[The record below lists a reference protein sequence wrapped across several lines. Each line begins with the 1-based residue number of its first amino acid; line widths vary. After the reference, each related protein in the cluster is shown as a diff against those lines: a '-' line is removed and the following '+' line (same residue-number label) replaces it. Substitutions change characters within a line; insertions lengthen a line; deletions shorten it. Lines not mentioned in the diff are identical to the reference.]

1 MKSIFI
7 VGSTGSLGKEALE
20 VIKKLGNYYKVIGIT
35 GFQNVDMMLNQIKD
49 FDPRYIGMREN
60 YLETIRKEFP
70 GKYIFD
76 VEKDLEKVVLDAGA
90 DLTLFLSSDITA
102 LKSID
107 LLLSYKKYLA
117 IANKE
122 SIIAGGEIIFSQDR
136 QKYIIPVD
144 SELSALFQCLIGEKK
159 NAVKRFIVT
168 ASGGPFWER
177 DIATFDKITPSD
189 ALRHPNWR
197 MGKKITVDSA
207 TLINKAFEVIESH
220 FFFGIDYKKIEV
232 IVHRE
237 SIIHSMI
244 EFVDGN
250 MKALMSTPLMYFPLE
265 YAITCPER
273 AINSFPESR
282 LDLEKVGKLTF
293 YPLNND
299 KFPGFLTAS
308 EYGKRGG
315 NFLPLLIAIDKVL
328 VDAFL
333 KEMISFSDIPRL
345 LEKGLSQFTYKKV
358 DSVPD
363 IVETYNEGILL
374 GKEMIK
380 RSVK

>member
-1 MKSIFI
+1 MYVREGVDEVWFRMWNSDDAKLWDEHGW
-7 VGSTGSLGKEALE
+7 VPYEA
-20 VIKKLGNYYKVIGIT
+20 IKKAQGMY
-35 GFQNVDMMLNQIKD
+35 QIKD
-49 FDPRYIGMREN
+49 FDPQYIGMRKN
-60 YLETIRKEFP
+60 CLETIKKEFP

-76 VEKDLEKVVLDAGA
+76 VEKNLGKVVLDAGV

-107 LLLSYKKYLA
+107 LLLSYKKYVA

-122 SIIAGGEIIFSQDR
+122 SIIAGGEIIFSPDR
-136 QKYIIPVD
+136 QKYIIPID

-159 NAVKRFIVT
+159 NAVKKFIVT

-177 DIATFDKITPSD
+177 DITTFDKITPSD

-220 FFFGIDYKKIEV
+220 FFFGIDYGKIEV

-244 EFVDGN
+244 EFIDGN
-250 MKALMSTPLMYFPLE
+250 TKALMSIPLMYFPLQ
-265 YAITCPER
+265 YAITYPER

-293 YPLNND
+293 YPLDNN
-299 KFPGFLTAS
+299 KFPGFLTALK
-308 EYGKRGG
+308 YGKRGG

-363 IVETYNEGILL
+363 IVEVYNEGILL
-374 GKEMIK
+374 CEEMIK
-380 RSVK
+380 RSV

>member
-20 VIKKLGNYYKVIGIT
+20 VLKKLGNYYKVIGIT
-35 GFQNVDMMLNQIKD
+35 GFQNADVILNQIKD
-49 FDPRYIGMREN
+49 FDPRYIGMGED
-60 YLETIRKEFP
+60 YLEAINKEFP

-90 DLTLFLSSDITA
+90 DLTLFLSSDIAA

-107 LLLSYKKYLA
+107 LLLSYKKYVA

-122 SIIAGGEIIFSQDR
+122 SIIAGGEIIFSPDR

-159 NAVKRFIVT
+159 NAVKRFIIT

-177 DIATFDKITPSD
+177 DIASFDKITPPD

-197 MGKKITVDSA
+197 MGNKITVDSA

-220 FFFGIDYKKIEV
+220 FFFGIDYEKIEV

-250 MKALMSTPLMYFPLE
+250 MKALMSTPLMYFPLQ
-265 YAITCPER
+265 YAITYPER
-273 AINSFPESR
+273 AINSFPESQ

-293 YPLNND
+293 YPLNDN
-299 KFPGFLTAS
+299 KFPGFLTS
-308 EYGKRGG
+308 LEYGKRGG
-315 NFLPLLIAIDKVL
+315 NFLPLLIAMDKVL

-333 KEMISFSDIPRL
+333 EEMISFSDIPRL

-358 DSVPD
+358 SSAAG
-363 IVETYNEGILL
+363 IVEVYKEGILL
-374 GKEMIK
+374 CEEMIK
-380 RSVK
+380 RSVR

>member
-7 VGSTGSLGKEALE
+7 IGSTGSLGKEALE
-20 VIKKLGNYYKVIGIT
+20 VIKKLGDYYKVIGIT
-35 GFQNVDMMLNQIKD
+35 GFQNIGMILKQIKD
-49 FDPRYIGMREN
+49 FDPQYIGMKKN
-60 YLETIRKEFP
+60 YLETIKKEFQ

-76 VEKDLEKVVLDAGA
+76 VEKDLEKVVLDANA

-107 LLLSYKKYLA
+107 LLLSCKKYVA

-122 SIIAGGEIIFSQDR
+122 SIIAGGGVIFSQDK

-144 SELSALFQCLIGEKK
+144 SELSALFQCLIGETK
-159 NAVKRFIVT
+159 NAVKRFIIT

-177 DIATFDKITPSD
+177 DITTFDKITPSD
-189 ALRHPNWR
+189 ALHHPNWR

-220 FFFGIDYKKIEV
+220 FFFGIDYGKIEV

-250 MKALMSTPLMYFPLE
+250 TKALMSTPLMYFPLQ
-265 YAITCPER
+265 YAITYPER
-273 AINSFPESR
+273 AINSFLESR

-293 YPLNND
+293 YPLDNN
-299 KFPGFLTAS
+299 KFPGFLTALK
-308 EYGKRGG
+308 YGKRGG
-315 NFLPLLIAIDKVL
+315 NFLPILIAMDKVL

-345 LEKGLSQFTYKKV
+345 LEKGLSQFTYKKI

-363 IVETYNEGILL
+363 IVEVYKEGILL
-374 GKEMIK
+374 SEEMIK

>member
-1 MKSIFI
+1 
-7 VGSTGSLGKEALE
+7 
-20 VIKKLGNYYKVIGIT
+20 
-35 GFQNVDMMLNQIKD
+35 
-49 FDPRYIGMREN
+49 
-60 YLETIRKEFP
+60 
-70 GKYIFD
+70 
-76 VEKDLEKVVLDAGA
+76 
-90 DLTLFLSSDITA
+90 
-102 LKSID
+102 
-107 LLLSYKKYLA
+107 
-117 IANKE
+117 
-122 SIIAGGEIIFSQDR
+122 
-136 QKYIIPVD
+136 
-144 SELSALFQCLIGEKK
+144 
-159 NAVKRFIVT
+159 
-168 ASGGPFWER
+168 
-177 DIATFDKITPSD
+177 
-189 ALRHPNWR
+189 
-197 MGKKITVDSA
+197 
-207 TLINKAFEVIESH
+207 
-220 FFFGIDYKKIEV
+220 YKKIEV

>member
-20 VIKKLGNYYKVIGIT
+20 VLKKLGNYYKVVGIT
-35 GFQNVDMMLNQIKD
+35 GFQNADLILNQIKN
-49 FDPRYIGMREN
+49 FDPRYIGMGKD
-60 YLETIRKEFP
+60 YLEAIKKEFP

-76 VEKDLEKVVLDAGA
+76 VEKDLEKAILDASA
-90 DLTLFLSSDITA
+90 DLTLFLSSDIVA

-107 LLLSYKKYLA
+107 LLLSYKKYVA

-122 SIIAGGEIIFSQDR
+122 SIIAGGEIIFSPDR
-136 QKYIIPVD
+136 QKYIIPID

-159 NAVKRFIVT
+159 DAVKRFIIT

-177 DIATFDKITPSD
+177 DIATFDKITALD

-220 FFFGIDYKKIEV
+220 FFFGIDYEKIEV

-250 MKALMSTPLMYFPLE
+250 MKALMSTPLMYFPLQ
-265 YAITCPER
+265 YAITYPER

-293 YPLNND
+293 YPLDNN
-299 KFPGFLTAS
+299 KFPGFLTAL

-315 NFLPLLIAIDKVL
+315 NFLPLLVAMDKVL

-333 KEMISFSDIPRL
+333 EETISFSDIPRL
-345 LEKGLSQFTYKKV
+345 LEKGLSQITYKKV
-358 DSVPD
+358 GSAAG
-363 IVETYNEGILL
+363 IVEVYKEGILL
-374 GKEMIK
+374 FEDMIK

>member
-1 MKSIFI
+1 MKNIFI

-35 GFQNVDMMLNQIKD
+35 GFQNVDVMLNQIKD
-49 FDPRYIGMREN
+49 FDPRYVGMREN
-60 YLETIRKEFP
+60 YLEIIKKEFP

-76 VEKDLEKVVLDAGA
+76 VEKDLEEVVLDVET
-90 DLTLFLSSDITA
+90 DLTLFLSSDIAA

-107 LLLSYKKYLA
+107 LLLSNEKYVA

-122 SIIAGGEIIFSQDR
+122 SIIAGGEIIFSPNR

-177 DIATFDKITPSD
+177 DITTFDKITPSD

-220 FFFGIDYKKIEV
+220 FFFGIDYEKIEV

-250 MKALMSTPLMYFPLE
+250 MKALMSTPLMYFPLQ
-265 YAITCPER
+265 YAITYPER

-282 LDLEKVGKLTF
+282 LDLEKVEKLTF
-293 YPLNND
+293 YSLNDN
-299 KFPGFLTAS
+299 KFPGFLAAL

-345 LEKGLSQFTYKKV
+345 LEKGLSQFTYKKI
-358 DSVPD
+358 DSVSD
-363 IVETYNEGILL
+363 VVEVYNEGILL
-374 GKEMIK
+374 CEEMIK
-380 RSVK
+380 RSVR